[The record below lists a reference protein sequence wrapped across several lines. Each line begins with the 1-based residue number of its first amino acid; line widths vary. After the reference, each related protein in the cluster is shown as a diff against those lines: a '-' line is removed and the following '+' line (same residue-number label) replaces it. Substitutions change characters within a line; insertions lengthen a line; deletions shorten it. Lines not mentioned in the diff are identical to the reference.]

1 MASTEDRRTVSLQAK
16 EAVVHKGWN
25 VGTLVTRFFFA
36 DRDEP
41 SEGWIYDIFFFPT
54 KGGFFGLPDTLRW
67 LFKGFV
73 V

>member
-1 MASTEDRRTVSLQAK
+1 MASTEDRSSVSLQAK

-25 VGTLVTRFFFA
+25 VGTLVVRC
-36 DRDEP
+36 DEP

-67 LFKGFV
+67 LFV
-73 V
+73 